1 MESEKST
8 MSYKRYTKE
17 FKQKVLREAE
27 QGTSVAEVARRFAV
41 SRQLIYE
48 WQQKQRDGTL
58 HDSEGQKQARL
69 QRELD
74 GLQRKVGQL
83 IMENDFLKKVLES
96 LETRF
101 PTAEPPAACCANTS
115 ARPAK
120 PRRSR

>member
-1 MESEKST
+1 MESVKTT

-27 QGTSVAEVARRFAV
+27 QGASVAEVARRFAV

-58 HDSEGQKQARL
+58 HDSEGQKQAQL
-69 QRELD
+69 QREVD

-83 IMENDFLKKVLES
+83 TMENEFLKKVLES

-101 PTAEPPAACCANTS
+101 PTPEPPVASSASTS
-115 ARPAK
+115 AKPAS